1 MAQSKAFLS
10 ALGVQKALFIGG
22 RINEEPNSPKFD
34 NWFGIVRDAGD
45 AGFRA
50 GQC

>member
-1 MAQSKAFLS
+1 MAQSKRFYQ

-22 RINEEPNSPKFD
+22 TKNEEPYSPKFD
-34 NWFGIVRDAGD
+34 SGFGIVRDAGA

-50 GQC
+50 G

>member
-1 MAQSKAFLS
+1 MAQLKRFYQ

-22 RINEEPNSPKFD
+22 RINEEPYSPKFA
-34 NWFGIVRDAGD
+34 NWFGILRDAGP

-50 GQC
+50 G